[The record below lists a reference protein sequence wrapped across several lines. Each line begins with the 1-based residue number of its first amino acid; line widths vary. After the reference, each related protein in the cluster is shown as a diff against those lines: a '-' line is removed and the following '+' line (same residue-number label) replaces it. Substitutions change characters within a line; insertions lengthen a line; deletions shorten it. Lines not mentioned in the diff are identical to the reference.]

1 MADSTNFYAISYG
14 AALAHYNNTRH
25 GEAVEHAKTNLR
37 DPTLPRYWQAKN
49 CIPIICAAES
59 WYEAEIYR
67 ALAEEIYDNAAK
79 ATAPVDSL
87 GEVDTLA

>member
-59 WYEAEIYR
+59 WYEAEVCVQLYELLAAHHPVLDS
-67 ALAEEIYDNAAK
+67 ALMIHLF
-79 ATAPVDSL
+79 PVFS
-87 GEVDTLA
+87 